1 MVFSTYIFLLVFL
14 PIVLI
19 VYFGMA
25 RFTNR
30 TVQHIFLIG
39 ASLVFYAYAHISYV
53 WIITASVVVNY
64 LCAKII
70 ASIKEDK
77 SLKRKAVF
85 VFSILF
91 NVGLISYY
99 KYYNFILQNIN
110 VVFDTEFTLRYI
122 ILPIGISFFTFQQ
135 IAYQISIW
143 KREEN
148 VPRFLD
154 YTLFITFFPQL
165 VAGPIVFSQDVM
177 SQYQD
182 DKNRFFNINN
192 FTKGLFI
199 FCIGLFKKAV
209 LADSIAIIADNGFD
223 SNVAGLSFGGAWII
237 SLAYTMQIF
246 FDFSG
251 YSDMAIGLGK
261 MMNIELPVNF
271 YSPYKSKSI
280 TEFWKRWHITL
291 GRSLAVLI
299 YYPLGGNRKGYART
313 CINLFMVFLV
323 SGIWHGAAW
332 TFVIWGVA
340 HGVVRILEK
349 IFDKQI
355 PKVPSLIRIF
365 FTFMFVNAAW
375 VLFRASSFDK
385 ALSILKKMFTPDSIS
400 FEGIGNLA
408 IDGILTYPSVV
419 HTTYILLLLGVLLA
433 ITFGFK
439 KNSVDL
445 YNSFKPKMRYAIVSS
460 ILLCVSII
468 HMSKAG
474 AFIYFNF

>member
-25 RFTNR
+25 RFVNR
-30 TVQHIFLIG
+30 TTQHIFLVA

-53 WIITASVVVNY
+53 WIISASVAVNY
-64 LCAKII
+64 ICAKLI
-70 ASIKEDK
+70 AGIKEDK
-77 SLKRKAVF
+77 SIKRKVIF
-85 VFSILF
+85 IFSILF
-91 NVGLISYY
+91 NVGLIGYF
-99 KYYNFILQNIN
+99 KYYNFVLQNIN
-110 VVFDTEFTLRYI
+110 IVFDTEFTLKYI

-143 KREEN
+143 KRLEN

-165 VAGPIVFSQDVM
+165 VAGPIVFSQDVI

-182 DKNRFFNINN
+182 DRNRFFNINN
-192 FTKGLFI
+192 FSQGLFI

-209 LADSIAIIADNGFD
+209 LADSIALIADNGFG
-223 SNVAGLSFGGAWII
+223 SQLYGLSFGGAWVT
-237 SLAYTMQIF
+237 SLSYTMQIF

-299 YYPLGGNRKGYART
+299 YYPLGGNRKGYLRT

-332 TFVIWGVA
+332 TFVIWGIA
-340 HGVVRILEK
+340 HGIVRIMEK
-349 IFDKQI
+349 IFDKQL
-355 PKVPSLIRIF
+355 PKIPSLIRIF
-365 FTFMFVNAAW
+365 FTFMFINAAW
-375 VLFRASSFDK
+375 VLFRASNFDRAMTILQKMFAPNSFSFD
-385 ALSILKKMFTPDSIS
+385 
-400 FEGIGNLA
+400 GIGNLA
-408 IDGILTYPSVV
+408 IDGILTYPDIAHVL
-419 HTTYILLLLGVLLA
+419 YILVFLFVLLC
-433 ITFGFK
+433 ITFGLK
-439 KNSVDL
+439 KNSIDL
-445 YNSFKPKMRYAIVSS
+445 YQSFKPKARYAIITAV
-460 ILLCVSII
+460 LLCVSII
-468 HMSKAG
+468 HMSKSG